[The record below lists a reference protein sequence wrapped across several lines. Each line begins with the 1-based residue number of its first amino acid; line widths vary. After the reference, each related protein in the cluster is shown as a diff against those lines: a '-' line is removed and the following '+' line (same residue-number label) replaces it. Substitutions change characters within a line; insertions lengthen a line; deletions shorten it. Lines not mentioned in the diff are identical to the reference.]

1 MWKYGFKCVIILTTN
16 GTTNILEI
24 EVYIMRRKLIAGNWK
39 MNMTP
44 SQAVKLVNE
53 LKPHVDNK
61 DVDVLFCV
69 PAIDIIPV
77 INEVK
82 DTDIEVGAEN
92 VFYEEKGAYTGEL
105 SPEMLVDAGVKY
117 VIIGHS
123 ERRQY
128 FNEDDDII
136 NKKLKKV
143 VEHDL
148 SLINI

>member
-1 MWKYGFKCVIILTTN
+1 MEKKKN
-16 GTTNILEI
+16 G
-24 EVYIMRRKLIAGNWK
+24 
-39 MNMTP
+39 
-44 SQAVKLVNE
+44 
-53 LKPHVDNK
+53 
-61 DVDVLFCV
+61 
-69 PAIDIIPV
+69 IIPV

-148 SLINI
+148 IPILCCGETLEQREDGVTLDFIRKQINFCFLSLL